1 MVSRSGQLFCHL
13 ARRSDRPQPLWEYKD
28 DPAGFVREVL
38 GIRPLAYQVKIM
50 ESVRDNRSTAV
61 ASCHGAGKTMVA
73 AMVVLWFFC
82 TRKPAVVITTAPT
95 GRQVK
100 NLLWRYIRKLH
111 AKAKRKLPGQVL
123 SVEMKTDSLEDSDW
137 WALGFASRDSNAA
150 QGVHSENVLIVYD
163 EATGVEDEIRE
174 SMEGALGDA
183 NAREL
188 ALGNPTGDA
197 GFFRDAWEKS
207 KAFWHTINIS
217 ALKTPN
223 VRARKRLVPGLVGH
237 EWVDKIRLRFGEK
250 HPFWIC
256 RVLGRWFNFSDERC
270 VTRQAIAAAQDRWE
284 TTPEGGE
291 RILAADVAAEGQDS
305 TALVMRV
312 GRRLWTVDVYHEGD
326 PIENARRI
334 LDTAKRENA
343 DRIHVDATGVGLG
356 VFSKL
361 MELHAQGYCG
371 DIEIVKIV
379 WGWSARDKSTYN
391 RLLDEI
397 WFRVRWA
404 FDPANP
410 DCVAVDPDDTA
421 MAEQL
426 NLRRWRLDSRG
437 KIKVETKNELRA
449 RGAGSPDVGD
459 AAALAFF
466 ESETISVD
474 FF

>member
-1 MVSRSGQLFCHL
+1 M
-13 ARRSDRPQPLWEYKD
+13 
-28 DPAGFVREVL
+28 
-38 GIRPLAYQVKIM
+38 
-50 ESVRDNRSTAV
+50 
-61 ASCHGAGKTMVA
+61 
-73 AMVVLWFFC
+73 
-82 TRKPAVVITTAPT
+82 
-95 GRQVK
+95 K

-111 AKAKRKLPGQVL
+111 AKAKRKLPGTVL

-174 SMEGALGDA
+174 SMEGALGDS

-207 KAFWHTINIS
+207 KDFWHTINIS

-237 EWVDKIRLRFGEK
+237 EWVDKIRQRFGEK

-256 RVLGRWFNFSDERC
+256 RVLGRWFNFADERC
-270 VTRQAIAAAQDRWE
+270 VTRQAIAAAQERWDS
-284 TTPEGGE
+284 TPEGGE

-334 LDTAKRENA
+334 LDAAKRENA
-343 DRIHVDATGVGLG
+343 ERIHVDATGVGLG
-356 VFSKL
+356 VYSKL
-361 MELHAQGYCG
+361 MELHGQGYCG
-371 DIEIVKIV
+371 DIEVVKIV

-410 DCVAVDPDDTA
+410 DNVAIDPEDTP

-437 KIKVETKNELRA
+437 VIVPGEPGDCRI
-449 RGAGSPDVGD
+449 RVGD
-459 AAALAFF
+459 AAALCFY
-466 ESETISVD
+466 ESESVTVD

>member
-1 MVSRSGQLFCHL
+1 M
-13 ARRSDRPQPLWEYKD
+13 
-28 DPAGFVREVL
+28 REVL
-38 GIRPLAYQVKIM
+38 GLRPLSYQVKIL
-50 ESVRDNRSTAV
+50 ESVRDNKSTAV

-111 AKAKRKLPGQVL
+111 AKSKRKLPGTVL
-123 SVEMKTDSLEDSDW
+123 SVELKTDNAEDSDW

-163 EATGVEDEIRE
+163 EATGVDDEIRD

-188 ALGNPTGDA
+188 ALGNPTGDT

-237 EWVDKIRLRFGEK
+237 EWVDKIRTRFGEK

-270 VTRQAIAAAQDRWE
+270 VTKDAIRQAQDRWE
-284 TTPEGGE
+284 SVPEGGE
-291 RILAADVAAEGQDS
+291 RILGADIAAEGQDS

-312 GRRLWTVDVYHEGD
+312 GRKLYTVDVYHEAD
-326 PIENARRI
+326 PIANARRI
-334 LDTAKRENA
+334 LDAAKRENA

-356 VFSKL
+356 VYSKL
-361 MELHAQGYCG
+361 LELHEQGQAG

-379 WGWSARDKSTYN
+379 WGWSAKDKSTYN

-397 WFRVRWA
+397 WFSVRDA

-410 DCVAVDPDDTA
+410 EPIALEPNDAA
-421 MAEQL
+421 LAEQL
-426 NLRRWRLDSRG
+426 NLRRWKMDNRG

-459 AAALAFF
+459 AAALTFYYTESVSVNFF
-466 ESETISVD
+466 
-474 FF
+474 

>member
-1 MVSRSGQLFCHL
+1 M
-13 ARRSDRPQPLWEYKD
+13 
-28 DPAGFVREVL
+28 GFVRHVL
-38 GIRPLAYQVKIM
+38 GIRPLRYQVRIL
-50 ESVRDNRSTAV
+50 ESVRDNKSTAV

-111 AKAKRKLPGQVL
+111 AKSRRKLPGQVL
-123 SVEMKTDSLEDSDW
+123 SVELKTDSAEDSDW

-163 EATGVEDEIRE
+163 EATGVDDEIRD
-174 SMEGALGDA
+174 SMEGALGDV

-207 KAFWHTINIS
+207 KDFWTTINIS

-237 EWVDKIRLRFGEK
+237 EWVDKIKKRFGEK

-270 VTRQAIAAAQDRWE
+270 VSRDALRQAKKRWDE
-284 TTPEGGE
+284 LSDEGD
-291 RILAADVAAEGQDS
+291 RILGADIAAEGQDS
-305 TALVMRV
+305 TALVLRS
-312 GRRLWTVDVYHEGD
+312 GRRLHTVDVYHEGD
-326 PIENARRI
+326 PVANARRI
-334 LDTAKRENA
+334 LDTAKSVNA
-343 DRIHVDATGVGLG
+343 QKIHVDATGVGLG
-356 VFSKL
+356 VYSKL
-361 MELHAQGYCG
+361 LEMSEQGQAG
-371 DIEIVKIV
+371 DIQLVKVV

-397 WFRVRWA
+397 WFAVRDA

-410 DCVAVDPDDTA
+410 DAIAISPDDDA
-421 MAEQL
+421 LAEQL
-426 NLRRWRLDSRG
+426 NLRRWRMDSRG

-459 AAALAFF
+459 AAALCFY
-466 ESETISVD
+466 ESSEVMWFST
-474 FF
+474 

>member
-1 MVSRSGQLFCHL
+1 M
-13 ARRSDRPQPLWEYKD
+13 
-28 DPAGFVREVL
+28 L
-38 GIRPLAYQVKIM
+38 GIRPLSYQKKILL
-50 ESVRDNRSTAV
+50 SVRDNRSTAV

-111 AKAKRKLPGQVL
+111 AKARRKLPGTVL
-123 SVEMKTDSLEDSDW
+123 SVEMKTDSAEDSDW

-163 EATGVEDEIRE
+163 EATGVDDEIRD
-174 SMEGALGDA
+174 SLEGALGDV

-188 ALGNPTGDA
+188 ALGNPTGDT

-207 KAFWHTINIS
+207 KSFWKTINIS

-223 VRARKRLVPGLVGH
+223 VRSRKRLVPGLVGH
-237 EWVDKIRLRFGEK
+237 EWVDKIRTRFGEK

-270 VTRQAIAAAQDRWE
+270 VTKSVIREAQDRWL
-284 TTPEGGE
+284 TLPEGGE
-291 RILAADVAAEGQDS
+291 RILGADIAAEGQDS

-312 GRRLWTVDVYHEGD
+312 GRKLYTVDVYHEGD
-326 PIENARRI
+326 PVANARRI
-334 LDTAKRENA
+334 LDTAKSENA
-343 DRIHVDATGVGLG
+343 DKIHVDATGIGLG
-356 VFSKL
+356 VYSKL
-361 MELHAQGYCG
+361 LELQEQGAAG

-397 WFRVRWA
+397 WFAVRDG

-410 DCVAVDPDDTA
+410 EAVAIDPADSVL
-421 MAEQL
+421 AEQL
-426 NLRRWRLDSRG
+426 NLRRWKMDNRG

-459 AAALAFF
+459 AAALCFYHT
-466 ESETISVD
+466 ETISVE